1 MAIREAEKIGGSTFF
16 NVKAAASE
24 PAGGTLCVF
33 RIVDWENEEY
43 PPLNEDYG
51 WTMPFVYDVIAIPL
65 DEDGEQDGEPV
76 VWLRQDMRFGQNP
89 MWVLRGHSRP
99 EQKVKRRELP
109 APVNEVGDEIIGRL
123 VTRER
128 GKGADAKSFPV
139 LNKASKDEKALALK
153 VRESLGGDAWG
164 QDGDGDLF

>member
-1 MAIREAEKIGGSTFF
+1 MPIKEAERVSGGTFF

-33 RIVDWENEEY
+33 RIVDWENEEF

-51 WTMPFVYDVIAIPL
+51 WTMPFVYDVIAIAL

-76 VWLRQDMRFGQNP
+76 VYLRQDMRFGQNP

-99 EQKVKRRELP
+99 DTKVKRRELP
-109 APVNEVGDEIIGRL
+109 APVNEVGDEIIGHL
-123 VTRER
+123 VTRSR

-139 LNKASKDEKALALK
+139 LNKATGAQKALALK
-153 VRESLGGDAWG
+153 VRDALGGDDWG
-164 QDGDGDLF
+164 QDEGDAPF